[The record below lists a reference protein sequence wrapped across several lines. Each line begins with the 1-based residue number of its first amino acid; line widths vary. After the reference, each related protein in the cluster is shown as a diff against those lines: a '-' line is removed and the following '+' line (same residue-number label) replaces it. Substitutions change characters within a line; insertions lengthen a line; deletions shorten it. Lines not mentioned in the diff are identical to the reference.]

1 MPFFRQRWLAERLRQ
16 RGRTGKL
23 RALIERPELYHR
35 HLMLSMVGLA
45 GNDQSLRLKTGQYLF
60 FHTFMSYYIFEE
72 IFLDKIYEVQSQ
84 DIFNIIDVGANT
96 GMFTLWAKIR
106 WPKAHI
112 VAYEPDPQNF
122 ALLSKLIEKNAL
134 RDVMPIEAAVSPVE
148 GSVTLFLHSRNIGG
162 HSTVKPSA
170 CAVSVKACP
179 ISSALDLFPSGVC
192 DLLKLDCEGAEDA
205 ILRSLTPEAARRVRY
220 LVYEPE
226 ERVYPVAA
234 LNEHLRTLGFQITRE
249 HGLFFGH
256 QCNHITQ

>member
-23 RALIERPELYHR
+23 RALIERPALYHR

-45 GNDQSLRLKTGQYLF
+45 RQDQCLRLKTGQYVY
-60 FHTFMSYYIFEE
+60 FHSFMSYYIFEE
-72 IFLDKIYEVQSQ
+72 IFLERIYEVQSQ
-84 DIFNIIDVGANT
+84 DILNIIDVGANT

-106 WPKAHI
+106 WPEAHF
-112 VAYEPDPQNF
+112 VAYEPDPQNY
-122 ALLSKLIEKNAL
+122 ALLTKLIERNAL
-134 RDVMPIEAAVSPVE
+134 RDVVPIEAAVSGVE
-148 GSVTLFLHSRNIGG
+148 GSVTLFRHPRNIGG
-162 HSTVKPSA
+162 HSTMKTSVFP
-170 CAVSVKACP
+170 VSVRAYP
-179 ISSALDLFPSGVC
+179 ISGALDLFPSGSC

-205 ILRSLTPEAARRVRY
+205 ILRSLTPEAARRVRH

-226 ERVYPVAA
+226 QRVYPVAA

-256 QCNHITQ
+256 QCNHL